1 MLFTQFIQTVKYSSV
16 HIQHCILNASKL
28 VFKGIRMRKSLNSRQ
43 KSRKSLYDTFCFLAT
58 VAAKKRPMS
67 KVHVSQ
73 KTCSIFQ
80 QVLRYEC
87 KYFKPS
93 ENAFEMNFNTFV
105 MYSL

>member
-1 MLFTQFIQTVKYSSV
+1 
-16 HIQHCILNASKL
+16 
-28 VFKGIRMRKSLNSRQ
+28 MRKSLNSRQ

-58 VAAKKRPMS
+58 VTEKKDQCQKFMLAKKKKS
-67 KVHVSQ
+67 
-73 KTCSIFQ
+73 CSVFQ

-105 MYSL
+105 MYIIV

>member
-58 VAAKKRPMS
+58 VTAKKKGPMS
-67 KVHVSQ
+67 KVHVS
-73 KTCSIFQ
+73 KKN
-80 QVLRYEC
+80 LAL
-87 KYFKPS
+87 YFNK
-93 ENAFEMNFNTFV
+93 F
-105 MYSL
+105 

>member
-58 VAAKKRPMS
+58 VTAKK
-67 KVHVSQ
+67 KKDQCQ
-73 KTCSIFQ
+73 KFM
-80 QVLRYEC
+80 LA
-87 KYFKPS
+87 KKLAPYFNK
-93 ENAFEMNFNTFV
+93 F
-105 MYSL
+105 

>member
-58 VAAKKRPMS
+58 VAAKK
-67 KVHVSQ
+67 KDQCQ
-73 KTCSIFQ
+73 KFM
-80 QVLRYEC
+80 LA
-87 KYFKPS
+87 KKLAPYFNK
-93 ENAFEMNFNTFV
+93 F
-105 MYSL
+105 

>member
-1 MLFTQFIQTVKYSSV
+1 M
-16 HIQHCILNASKL
+16 NASKL

-58 VAAKKRPMS
+58 VTEKKRPMS

-73 KTCSIFQ
+73 KKKKSCSVFQ

-105 MYSL
+105 KYSL

>member
-58 VAAKKRPMS
+58 VTAKK
-67 KVHVSQ
+67 KKKDQCQ
-73 KTCSIFQ
+73 KFM
-80 QVLRYEC
+80 LA
-87 KYFKPS
+87 KKLAPYFNK
-93 ENAFEMNFNTFV
+93 F
-105 MYSL
+105 